1 MWVRICL
8 LADAKSETRFG
19 AAADNGGAD
28 LSIERRRLCVPRQ
41 NQERRTAALLQD
53 RNREQPAL
61 PRLQHEQSVAGA
73 AAKNHSAS

>member
-1 MWVRICL
+1 MWGRICL

-28 LSIERRRLCVPRQ
+28 LLTERRRLCAPRQ
-41 NQERRTAALLQD
+41 NQERRTAALLRD

-61 PRLQHEQSVAGA
+61 PRLQHEQSVAGGG
-73 AAKNHSAS
+73 SEEPQR